1 MIGYALGCF
10 TVGVVWFFWPRVRA
24 WASGEQAK
32 LVRDVK
38 AEGVKLEEKL

>member
-10 TVGVVWFFWPRVRA
+10 TVGVAWLFFPRLKA

-32 LVRDVK
+32 MVLDVK
-38 AEGVKLEEKL
+38 AEEAKLKEKL

>member
-10 TVGVVWFFWPRVRA
+10 TVGVAWLFWPKLTA

-32 LVRDVK
+32 LGLDVK
-38 AEGVKLEEKL
+38 GEEAKLKEKL